1 MPKVI
6 DLFCGCGGLSLG
18 FEKAG
23 FEIVRAFDNWS
34 KAINIYNA
42 NFTKHRAELKD
53 IYNITPDYLKKFKP
67 DIIIGGPPCQDY
79 SSAGKQDETQGRA
92 NLTIKFAELVCGV
105 RTKWFVMENV
115 ERIIKSETLPKAVQ
129 IFKEAGYGLSQVVL
143 DASLCGVPQKRKRYF
158 MIGEL
163 GGVDGFLEDSC

>member
-1 MPKVI
+1 M
-6 DLFCGCGGLSLG
+6 
-18 FEKAG
+18 
-23 FEIVRAFDNWS
+23 
-34 KAINIYNA
+34 
-42 NFTKHRAELKD
+42 
-53 IYNITPDYLKKFKP
+53 KKFKP